1 MRQALRRPDAAA
13 AAHEHPLERAPLR
26 LPSARLRQAP
36 LPSLPLPSRLAPACS
51 PGCRKAFKVNKHL
64 EYHLRLHDKP
74 DSFACDIDGCEKHFA
89 TPSSLRMHRLLEHG
103 RPGDES
109 PAEQQLRAANQ
120 TVADTLDKSRTQLAE
135 ATS

>member
-1 MRQALRRPDAAA
+1 
-13 AAHEHPLERAPLR
+13 
-26 LPSARLRQAP
+26 
-36 LPSLPLPSRLAPACS
+36 
-51 PGCRKAFKVNKHL
+51 
-64 EYHLRLHDKP
+64 
-74 DSFACDIDGCEKHFA
+74 
-89 TPSSLRMHRLLEHG
+89 MHRLLEHG